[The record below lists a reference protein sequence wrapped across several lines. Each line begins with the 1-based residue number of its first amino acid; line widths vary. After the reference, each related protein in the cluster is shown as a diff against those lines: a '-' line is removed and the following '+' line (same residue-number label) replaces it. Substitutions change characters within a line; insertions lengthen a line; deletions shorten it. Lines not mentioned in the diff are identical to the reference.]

1 MKTKSIIVMFCTIS
15 LLINAC
21 NMPGTPPIARPT
33 AQPNPEVSLSIISP
47 GDGYVYPMGVIDI
60 RASGFIHQST
70 ARTRT
75 FLANGVSIG
84 NGVVDPD
91 SYFHLAWTP
100 RTAGEYYVQ
109 AKVTLRD
116 GVTVISD
123 AVRICV
129 MPFTSSQFTL
139 SGGYTGFCALPTR
152 IPNPAL
158 SGDVAIHAVV
168 APSVIQFVTTPGCPN
183 SFPEVTF
190 IVKVDDPQDQ
200 VALVSAILLNAG
212 ATYRLPYYLNWIT
225 TRSGNQKEYRR
236 TIELPVNFYGGA
248 VEWWVFAWG
257 RDGSNLQQ
265 VGGTLNFELVECGQ
279 QRLEMATSE
288 ASPSPAP
295 LEILPSEPPTLTPT
309 PVESP
314 TLTLKKNAFCRK
326 GPDMSFSDV
335 TAVLAGETVDILN
348 VSEDGFWYFVYL
360 KKFDAKCWVAT
371 GTGDVNGDVTGVQ
384 VLAGPTLSAP
394 EPGLPPKPTTPAP
407 CNPLI
412 RTCP

>member
-1 MKTKSIIVMFCTIS
+1 
-15 LLINAC
+15 
-21 NMPGTPPIARPT
+21 MPGTPPIVRPT
-33 AQPNPEVSLSIISP
+33 AQPNPEVSLSIYSP
-47 GDGYVYPMGVIDI
+47 GDGYVYPMGAIDI
-60 RASGFIHQST
+60 RALGFIHQST
-70 ARTRT
+70 ARTRV

-84 NGVVDPD
+84 NGIVDPN
-91 SYFHLAWTP
+91 SYFHLTWTP
-100 RTAGEYYVQ
+100 RTAGEYYIQ

-116 GVTVISD
+116 GVTVTSE

-129 MPFTSSQFTL
+129 MSFTSSQFRMF
-139 SGGYTGFCALPTR
+139 GGYTGLCEPPTR
-152 IPNPAL
+152 IPDPAP

-168 APSVIQFVTTPGCPN
+168 APNVLQFVTTAGCPN
-183 SFPEVTF
+183 SFPKVTF

-200 VALVSAILLNAG
+200 VALVSEILINAG
-212 ATYRLPYYLNWIT
+212 GTYQLPYYLNWIT

-236 TIELPVNFYGGA
+236 TIELPINFYGGA

-257 RDGSNLQQ
+257 RDGRNLQQ
-265 VGGTLNFELVECGQ
+265 VGGTLNFEFVECGQ

-295 LEILPSEPPTLTPT
+295 LEIIPSETPT
-309 PVESP
+309 PTAVTPP

-348 VSEDGFWYFVYL
+348 ISEDGFWYFIHW
-360 KKFDAKCWVAT
+360 KKFDATCWVVAS
-371 GTGDVNGDVTGVQ
+371 TGDVSGNVTGVQ
-384 VLAGPTLSAP
+384 VLTGPTLSAP
-394 EPGLPPKPTTPAP
+394 DAPPSEPTISPAP